1 MTMETDES
9 GTPLNSI
16 YTELYITEGQSE
28 DVNTQ
33 HEVRQF
39 ETVSKKKTVH
49 DTPIN
54 CHNIFKPLPDKQ
66 KYIKVVLMNSVTG
79 IGKTFSVQKF
89 TLDWAEGSET
99 KMSVW

>member
-49 DTPIN
+49 DTPIK

-66 KYIKVVLMNSVTG
+66 KYIKVVLMNSVTD

>member
-1 MTMETDES
+1 MTEETDES
-9 GTPLNSI
+9 GTLLNSI

-49 DTPIN
+49 DTPIK
-54 CHNIFKPLPDKQ
+54 CHNIFKPTSVRMWWSFPYRVRLTLTLTQ
-66 KYIKVVLMNSVTG
+66 IYIFLLSQHMVICKR
-79 IGKTFSVQKF
+79 F
-89 TLDWAEGSET
+89 
-99 KMSVW
+99 